1 MGKFRSVLMLLSSNS
16 AEHSSRKNESAPTR
30 LAAGEHIVPEQSGL
44 ASSILRRM
52 ERLWT
57 PWRYEYVSRAQ
68 DSSRPGVPEALSGW
82 PGLSDGDKDCVFCNM
97 IAAVDHA
104 IAAGMASEEAEKA
117 AHVLVRGR
125 SFFLCLNAFPYA
137 TGHILIV
144 PYEHLDSL
152 ATLPRDDAGEMMELA
167 QRVERVLRS
176 VYRPAGMNFGLN
188 LGEAGGAGIA
198 GHIHMHALPRWIG
211 DTNFM
216 TVTAD
221 TRVLPEALDTT
232 WEKIRSAWPEQGA

>member
-1 MGKFRSVLMLLSSNS
+1 
-16 AEHSSRKNESAPTR
+16 
-30 LAAGEHIVPEQSGL
+30 
-44 ASSILRRM
+44 M

-57 PWRYEYVSRAQ
+57 PWRYDYVSRAQ
-68 DSSRPGVPEALSGW
+68 EPTRAGVPAALGAWAESGAED
-82 PGLSDGDKDCVFCNM
+82 LNCVFCNM

-104 IAAGMASEEAEKA
+104 IAHGMAPEEAEKA
-117 AHVLVRGR
+117 AHILYRGP
-125 SFFLCLNAFPYA
+125 SCFLCLNAFPYA
-137 TGHILIV
+137 TGHTLIV
-144 PYEHLDSL
+144 PYRHIDSL
-152 ATLPRDDAGEMMELA
+152 AALEPEAAQEMMSLA
-167 QRVERVLRS
+167 QRTESVLRA

-198 GHIHMHALPRWIG
+198 AHIHMHALPRWIG

-232 WEKIRSAWPEQGA
+232 WIRLRRVLHS

>member
-1 MGKFRSVLMLLSSNS
+1 
-16 AEHSSRKNESAPTR
+16 
-30 LAAGEHIVPEQSGL
+30 
-44 ASSILRRM
+44 M

-57 PWRYEYVSRAQ
+57 PWRYEYVSRAE
-68 DSSRPGVPEALSGW
+68 DSSRPGVPEALSAW
-82 PGLSDGDKDCVFCNM
+82 PGFGGGDNGCVFCNM
-97 IAAVDHA
+97 IAAADHA
-104 IAAGMASEEAEKA
+104 IAGGMAPDEADRA
-117 AHVLVRGR
+117 AHLLVRGR
-125 SFFLCLNAFPYA
+125 SCFLCLNAFPYS

-144 PYEHLDSL
+144 PYAHVDSL
-152 ATLPRDDAGEMMELA
+152 AALPGEDAAEMMALA
-167 QRVERVLRS
+167 QRVESVLRS
-176 VYRPAGMNFGLN
+176 VYRPGGMNFGLN

-232 WEKIRSAWPEQGA
+232 WAKIRSAWGDV

>member
-1 MGKFRSVLMLLSSNS
+1 
-16 AEHSSRKNESAPTR
+16 
-30 LAAGEHIVPEQSGL
+30 
-44 ASSILRRM
+44 M

-57 PWRYEYVSRAQ
+57 PWRHDYVSRAK
-68 DSSRPGVPEALSGW
+68 DSSRPGVPDALNAW
-82 PGLSDGDKDCVFCNM
+82 PGSGSDDHNCVFCNM

-104 IAAGMASEEAEKA
+104 IEQGMPAEQAEMA

-125 SFFLCLNAFPYA
+125 SCFLCLNAFPYA

-144 PYEHLDSL
+144 PYRHIDSL
-152 ATLPRDDAGEMMELA
+152 AALAHEDAMEMMTLA
-167 QRVERVLRS
+167 QRVESVLRT
-176 VYRPAGMNFGLN
+176 VYQPGGMNFGLN

-198 GHIHMHALPRWIG
+198 SHIHMHALPRWIG

-216 TVTAD
+216 TAIAD

-232 WEKIRSAWPEQGA
+232 WTRIRKAWQTQNAQD

>member
-1 MGKFRSVLMLLSSNS
+1 
-16 AEHSSRKNESAPTR
+16 
-30 LAAGEHIVPEQSGL
+30 
-44 ASSILRRM
+44 M

-68 DSSRPGVPEALSGW
+68 DSSRPGVPEALSAW
-82 PGLSDGDKDCVFCNM
+82 PGRADGDCDCVFCNM

-104 IAAGMASEEAEKA
+104 IASGMPIGEAEKA
-117 AHVLVRGR
+117 AHILVRAK
-125 SFFLCLNAFPYA
+125 SCFLCLNAYPYA

-144 PYEHLDSL
+144 PYVHADSL
-152 ATLPRDDAGEMMELA
+152 AALSRDDAGEMMSLA
-167 QRVERVLRS
+167 QRVEVVLRT

-232 WEKIRSAWPEQGA
+232 WEKIRAAWVDGSGQR